1 MTISLSNRVLLRRS
15 LGALLSVLMVV
26 GALAAVSIR
35 ADKAQA
41 GEFANFG
48 VTIAGG
54 NGYGAGATQLAAP
67 HGLAIDSAGKPKRQF
82 SGDH

>member
-1 MTISLSNRVLLRRS
+1 
-15 LGALLSVLMVV
+15 MVV
-26 GALAAVSIR
+26 GVLAAVSIR
-35 ADKAQA
+35 ADRAQA